1 MTQFSAF
8 FFKFYVII
16 SFFIISFGLVK
27 DLWAQED
34 QKQPSYEGL
43 FFKREGRFAFSIKFE
58 LINNLILV
66 PIRINDAS
74 ESSYFIINSGLR
86 DAVISEI
93 FPDQVLQFNRAEK
106 VKISGLG
113 QGEGLWAYT
122 TQANLIQMGENN
134 DLESQTQPFLVLLDD
149 AFQLSSRFGK
159 KIQGIMGY
167 DFFKNFIIKIDY
179 HTKLLTFYHPEK
191 YTPKIKRKTQVFDLE
206 LQNKKPYIK
215 LDYFLYDS
223 LSKQKVKRPIKVLV
237 DTGGSHALWLDA
249 YYNDLIKLPAET
261 APTYIGKGFNGDI
274 FGAVGKIEGLGVGKQ
289 AFTSLLTTF
298 PDSLSLNAAP
308 QKDGR
313 QGSIGGEILRRF
325 EVIIDYPNQKLY
337 LKPNRYLKDPIYYN
351 RAGLE
356 IVAPMPDFPYFLVG
370 QVERDSPADL
380 AGLKAQ
386 DQLVSI
392 NGTPVSEYSLG
403 EIQLFFR
410 KRAGTK
416 IWVSF
421 RREGQTEVQRV
432 RLVLRSP
439 IE

>member
-1 MTQFSAF
+1 MACFGFS
-8 FFKFYVII
+8 K
-16 SFFIISFGLVK
+16 S
-27 DLWAQED
+27 LWAQEN
-34 QKQPSYEGL
+34 QNLPVYEGL
-43 FFKREGRFAFSIKFE
+43 FFKRESRFAFSIKFE

-66 PIRINDAS
+66 PIRINDAA
-74 ESSYFIINSGLR
+74 ESSYFIIDSGLR

-106 VKISGLG
+106 IKISGLG

-122 TQANLIQMGENN
+122 TQANLIQIGEDG
-134 DLESQTQPFLVLLDD
+134 DLESEMQPFLVLLDD
-149 AFQLSSRFGK
+149 TFQLSSRFGK
-159 KIQGIMGY
+159 KIQGIIGY

-191 YTPKIKRKTQVFDLE
+191 YTPKIGRKTEVFDLE
-206 LQNKKPYIK
+206 LQNKKPYIYI
-215 LDYFLYDS
+215 DYFLYDS
-223 LSKQKVKRPIKVLV
+223 ISKQKVKHPIKVLV

-249 YYNDLIKLPAET
+249 YYNDLIQLPSQT

-274 FGAVGKIEGLGVGKQ
+274 FGVVGKIEGLGIGKNL
-289 AFTSLLTTF
+289 FPSLLTTF

-325 EVIIDYPNQKLY
+325 EVIIDYPHQKLY

-370 QVERDSPADL
+370 QIERGSPADL
-380 AGLKAQ
+380 AGLKPQ

-392 NGTPVSEYSLG
+392 NGAPVSEYSLG

-416 IWVSF
+416 VWVSF
-421 RREGQTEVQRV
+421 RREGQAEVQRV
-432 RLVLRSP
+432 RLVLRNP